1 MQLKKSNINNPLEI
15 YQGNIK
21 RFFKEFKK
29 IFNEEKIYL
38 IVDENTIQHIDYLEE
53 NFSVTSTHLEL
64 ESGEENKTFNSVLKI
79 WDFLNRNHVKSSDLL
94 FVLGGGMLT
103 DLAGFAASTYKRG
116 IEFIYI
122 PTTLLAMAD
131 ASIGGKTGFNFQY
144 LKNNIG
150 TFTLPKAVFLDTKF
164 LETLPKIELDSGIA
178 EVYKHSIIGDVDLW
192 KYLKVNSKE
201 IDLYYIVKSSKDLKL
216 KIVNQDPYEKSI
228 RKKLNFGHT
237 IGHAIESYLLDSNS
251 PTLHGF
257 AIAKGMIIESFIA
270 KKENLLSENNF
281 KEIKTVLYDKFKSY
295 LNFKI
300 DSEAIIKLIQSDKKN
315 TKSTINFSLPTKI
328 GQVTV
333 NHEIELKKVESYLLE
348 FFQND

>member
-1 MQLKKSNINNPLEI
+1 MEIHQGGVNSFSKELKNILGE
-15 YQGNIK
+15 
-21 RFFKEFKK
+21 KK
-29 IFNEEKIYL
+29 MYL
-38 IVDENTIQHIDYLEE
+38 IVDENTSQYVNYLEK
-53 NFSVTSTHLEL
+53 SLSISATYLEL
-64 ESGEENKTFNSVLKI
+64 ENGEKNKNFNSVLKV
-79 WDFLNRNHVKSSDLL
+79 WNFLNHNNLKSNDILII
-94 FVLGGGMLT
+94 LGGGMLT

-116 IEFIYI
+116 IEFVFL

-131 ASIGGKTGFNFQY
+131 AAIGGKTGFNYQF

-150 TFTLPKAVFLDTKF
+150 TFTLPKAVFIDTIF
-164 LETLPKIELDSGIA
+164 LKTLPKREIDSGIA
-178 EVYKHSIIGDVDLW
+178 EVYKHGIIGDVNLW
-192 KYLKVNSKE
+192 DYLKENTEKLDYHRL
-201 IDLYYIVKSSKDLKL
+201 IKSSYKLKL
-216 KIVNQDPYEKSI
+216 EIVNKDPHEKGL

-237 IGHAIESYLLDSNS
+237 IGHSIESYLLDSNA

-270 KKENLLSENNF
+270 KKENLLSENYF
-281 KEIKTVLYDKFKSY
+281 QEIKAVLTDKFKSY

-300 DSEAIIKLIQSDKKN
+300 DFKAIIKLILSDKKN

-328 GQVTV
+328 GEVTI

>member
-1 MQLKKSNINNPLEI
+1 MQLKKSKINNPLEI

-21 RFFKEFKK
+21 SFFKEFKK

-53 NFSVTSTHLEL
+53 NFSVTSTNLQL
-64 ESGEENKTFNSVLKI
+64 ESGEKNKTFNSVLKI
-79 WDFLNRNHVKSSDLL
+79 WDFLNRNNVKSNDLL
-94 FVLGGGMLT
+94 IILGGGMLT

-116 IEFIYI
+116 IEFIYL

-131 ASIGGKTGFNFQY
+131 ASIGGKTGFNYQF

-150 TFTLPKAVFLDTKF
+150 TFTLPKAVFLDTTF
-164 LETLPKIELDSGIA
+164 LATLPKIEIDSGIA
-178 EVYKHSIIGDVDLW
+178 EVYKHSIIGDDDLW
-192 KYLKVNSKE
+192 NYLKVNSKE
-201 IDLYYIVKSSKDLKL
+201 LDLDYIVKSSKNLKL
-216 KIVNQDPYEKSI
+216 EIVSKDPYEKNI

-237 IGHAIESYLLDSNS
+237 IGHAIESFLLDSNV

-270 KKENLLSENNF
+270 KKENLLSENF
-281 KEIKTVLYDKFKSY
+281 FQEIKTVLSNNFKSY

-300 DSEAIIKLIQSDKKN
+300 DSKAIIKLILSDKKN

-328 GQVTV
+328 GEVTI

-348 FFQND
+348 FLQND

>member
-94 FVLGGGMLT
+94 FILGGGMLT

-281 KEIKTVLYDKFKSY
+281 KEIKTVLFDKFKSY

-328 GQVTV
+328 GEVTV

>member
-150 TFTLPKAVFLDTKF
+150 TFTLPKAVFLDTTF

-192 KYLKVNSKE
+192 NYLKVNSKE
-201 IDLYYIVKSSKDLKL
+201 IDLDYIVKSSKDLKL

-281 KEIKTVLYDKFKSY
+281 KEIKTVLFDKFKSY

-328 GQVTV
+328 GEVTV